1 MCGRYFFSN
10 MTKDEKL
17 TAIVNMMERQFPDS
31 YKMGEIFP
39 GDTAPAVVSDHDR
52 IRAVPAVFGF
62 PGFQGNKLLLNARS
76 ETAADRPTFSD
87 SLRARRIILPAVGF
101 YEWSHSGKKEKF
113 FFQVDGQSVLYLCG
127 VYKIID
133 GECRFVILTRPAN
146 ESMIETHDR
155 MPVIVGEQD
164 VRPYLTNYDA
174 AIAILAAAAPMLRRE
189 HANTTSEV

>member
-1 MCGRYFFSN
+1 MCGRYFFSD

-31 YKMGEIFP
+31 YKTGEIFP
-39 GDTAPAVVSDHDR
+39 GDTAPAVVCDHDR

-62 PGFQGNKLLLNARS
+62 PGYQGNKLLINARS
-76 ETAADRPTFSD
+76 ETAADKPTFAD

-113 FFQVDGQSVLYLCG
+113 FFQVDEQPVLYLCG

-133 GECRFVILTRPAN
+133 GQCRFVILTRPAN
-146 ESMIETHDR
+146 ESMIKTHDR
-155 MPVIVGEQD
+155 MPVILGEQD
-164 VRPYLTNYDA
+164 VRPYLTNYNA
-174 AIAILAAAAPMLRRE
+174 AMTIITTAAPMLRRE
-189 HANTTSEV
+189 SVEVGS

>member
-1 MCGRYFFSN
+1 MCGRYFFSD

-31 YKMGEIFP
+31 YKTGEIFP
-39 GDTAPAVVSDHDR
+39 GDTAPAVISDHDR

-62 PGFQGNKLLLNARS
+62 PGYQGNKLLINARS
-76 ETAADRPTFSD
+76 ETAADKPTFAD

-113 FFQVDGQSVLYLCG
+113 FFQVDEQPVLYLCG

-133 GECRFVILTRPAN
+133 GQCRFVILTRPAN
-146 ESMIETHDR
+146 ESMIKTHDR

-164 VRPYLTNYDA
+164 VRPYLTNYNA
-174 AIAILAAAAPMLRRE
+174 AMTIITTAAPMLRRE
-189 HANTTSEV
+189 SVEVGS